1 MQDQLATHRQS
12 LASAV
17 IAKNELTKRVRSSQS
32 IVAAKLNEL
41 TITQVEAQKAKV
53 IADSAILTVSKYR
66 SDASNADKVATANE
80 AAIEAA
86 KRAALD
92 VTESSNSIDK
102 IVASKVVADSIASL
116 PVIFSI
122 AAVAVVVSFF
132 ATLAIR
138 RRRSKSS
145 PPRFEES
152 DAEIQLDFDRILAEI
167 RASESNR
174 RIMGATK
181 VATKDKIVKKPA
193 SRKPSK
199 NT

>member
-1 MQDQLATHRQS
+1 L
-12 LASAV
+12 
-17 IAKNELTKRVRSSQS
+17 
-32 IVAAKLNEL
+32 
-41 TITQVEAQKAKV
+41 
-53 IADSAILTVSKYR
+53 
-66 SDASNADKVATANE
+66 ASNADKVATANE

-167 RASESNR
+167 RSSESNR

-181 VATKDKIVKKPA
+181 VATKDKVVKRPTTKK
-193 SRKPSK
+193 SSK
-199 NT
+199 NN